1 MRNSTKLQLGFSPL
15 TKTIYLAK
23 MRDVDGG
30 RLRVGNDRGRDVT
43 NEAAQ
48 MVWQLVMAEDGEIA
62 WDMDDGS
69 RMVLRAEKQECSTG
83 SPGVENERTAQ
94 RIAESEQN
102 NAQLLRERD
111 SAQAALSDMYTAV
124 TGQSPEWNN
133 DSDYTDAI
141 AEVEVACTLWRAVS
155 DDPVKFRRLLAELEN
170 IVSTD
175 AAADVISERLR
186 QLTVEGRTAEQDD
199 HYSNL
204 ELRNAAVCYICP
216 SLAESH
222 WPWAD
227 KYWKPTSARRNLEKA
242 GALILAEMERLDRQ
256 KHNGIL
262 PQ

>member
-1 MRNSTKLQLGFSPL
+1 
-15 TKTIYLAK
+15 
-23 MRDVDGG
+23 
-30 RLRVGNDRGRDVT
+30 
-43 NEAAQ
+43 
-48 MVWQLVMAEDGEIA
+48 
-62 WDMDDGS
+62 
-69 RMVLRAEKQECSTG
+69 AEKQECATG

-170 IVSTD
+170 FVSTD